1 MNNTDLVQYIF
12 RQSNILYDAVFVTLG
27 ELLRQNKKF
36 KCQPVYMRFIT
47 QRMNLLTIQLHD

>member
-27 ELLRQNKKF
+27 DLLRQNKKF
-36 KCQPVYMRFIT
+36 KCQPVYMSFIT
-47 QRMNLLTIQLHD
+47 QRMNLLTIHLHD